1 MCDTALCQPNRLH
14 ADTAADVGFAVG
26 GVGIGVVGDVGVVDV
41 SVDLVDAVTSY
52 SYYYMVVL
60 HISSHIMSYTTACK

>member
-41 SVDLVDAVTSY
+41 SVDLDAVTSY

-60 HISSHIMSYTTACK
+60 HISSQIKSYTIACK